1 MDVSGTN
8 MSHKR
13 KLLGNSASML
23 VNRVVQSVATF
34 VLSAS
39 ISRFLGADE
48 LGRYLLAF
56 SFYYIFVGIASHGL
70 KNLMIRMIAQ
80 GAESTR
86 NESFYLLN
94 CTILQLIISILGYA
108 TLLAIV
114 TLLPYEPETRLT
126 CYIIGAAVIPFSLS
140 NMTEAFF
147 QSQERMHLIATANV
161 PVYISRILAMIAAMQ
176 QGYGV
181 NTVALLFVIS
191 ETLIFLI
198 QWVLLTRE
206 MQLEWKLDPSFMI
219 EKFKSAASFF
229 AIDSLGIVNAKLEF
243 LILSLAGSELLVGLY
258 GGIIQLMQPLVIMT
272 DSLMQ
277 AAYPGM
283 VKSVQEGADKQRKIA
298 QSMIGILLSIALP
311 TCVGF
316 FFFGGDLLQFVYG
329 DERFRDAAI
338 ILTAYSFS
346 RVLASF
352 NRPFGFVL
360 MANGLERINMREG
373 SVTMA
378 IKALF
383 GFFLVPRYQLAGAVS
398 VALLVSVSTFLQF
411 LFAIRR
417 LFSIN
422 FLEVF
427 YYPALTCALML
438 PIFVGLQR
446 LNPGFMIVLAIS
458 TLTYLVIVGLL
469 GVYALGGPRYVF
481 SKVANRSS
489 S

>member
-1 MDVSGTN
+1 MK
-8 MSHKR
+8 HRR
-13 KLLGNSASML
+13 KLLSNSASML

-94 CTILQLIISILGYA
+94 CTILQLIISILGYIC
-108 TLLAIV
+108 LLAIV
-114 TLLPYEPETRLT
+114 TILPYEPGTKLT

-161 PVYISRILAMIAAMQ
+161 PVYVSRILAMIAAMQ

-181 NTVALLFVIS
+181 NTIALLFVVS

-206 MQLEWKLDPSFMI
+206 MQMDWRLDPSFMVA
-219 EKFKSAASFF
+219 KFKSAASFF

-243 LILSLAGSELLVGLY
+243 LILSVAGSELLVGLY
-258 GGIIQLMQPLVIMT
+258 GGIIQLMQPFLIMT

-283 VKSVQEGADKQRKIA
+283 VKSVQEGTDKQRKIA
-298 QSMIGILLSIALP
+298 QSMVGILLSIALP

-338 ILTAYSFS
+338 ILTVYSFS

-378 IKALF
+378 VKALF

-411 LFAIRR
+411 LFALRR

-427 YYPALTCALML
+427 YYPGLICALMI

-446 LNPGFMIVLAIS
+446 LNPGFMIVLTVS
-458 TLTYLVIVGLL
+458 TLIYFIIVGLL
-469 GVYALGGPRYVF
+469 GVYALGGPRYVW

-489 S
+489 G

>member
-1 MDVSGTN
+1 

-13 KLLGNSASML
+13 KLLSNSASML

-94 CTILQLIISILGYA
+94 CTVLQLIISILGYA
-108 TLLAIV
+108 SLLLIV
-114 TLLPYEPETRLT
+114 TILPYEPETRLA

-161 PVYISRILAMIAAMQ
+161 PVYISRLLAMIAAMQ

-198 QWVLLTRE
+198 QWILLTRE
-206 MQLEWKLDPSFMI
+206 MQMTWRLDPGFMV

-229 AIDSLGIVNAKLEF
+229 AIDSLGIINAKLEF

-283 VKSVQEGADKQRKIA
+283 VKSVQEGVDKQRKIA

-311 TCVGF
+311 TCLGF

-329 DERFRDAAI
+329 DERFRDAAV
-338 ILTAYSFS
+338 ILTVYSFS

-352 NRPFGFVL
+352 HRPFGFVL
-360 MANGLERINMREG
+360 MANGLERINIREG
-373 SVTMA
+373 SITMA
-378 IKALF
+378 VKALF
-383 GFFLVPRYQLAGAVS
+383 GFLLVPRYQLAGAVS

-411 LFAIRR
+411 LFSIRR

-422 FLEVF
+422 FLEVL
-427 YYPALTCALML
+427 YYPALACALMF
-438 PIFVGLQR
+438 PIFTGLQR
-446 LNPGFMIVLAIS
+446 LSPDFVIVLAVS
-458 TLTYLVIVGLL
+458 TLTYFFVVGLL
-469 GVYALGGPRYVF
+469 GVHALGGPRYVW

-489 S
+489 G

>member
-1 MDVSGTN
+1 

-86 NESFYLLN
+86 DESFYLLN
-94 CTILQLIISILGYA
+94 CTVLQLIISILGYVS
-108 TLLAIV
+108 LLAVV
-114 TLLPYEPETRLT
+114 TVLPYEPETRLA

-147 QSQERMHLIATANV
+147 QSQERMHLIAAANV

-181 NTVALLFVIS
+181 NTIASLFVIS

-206 MQLEWKLDPSFMI
+206 MQLEWKLNPSFML
-219 EKFKSAASFF
+219 EKFKSAAGFF
-229 AIDSLGIVNAKLEF
+229 AIDSLGIVNARLEF
-243 LILSLAGSELLVGLY
+243 LILSLVGSELLVGLY
-258 GGIIQLMQPLVIMT
+258 GGIIQLMQPFLIMT

-277 AAYPGM
+277 AAYPSM
-283 VKSVQEGADKQRKIA
+283 VKSVQEGAEKQRKIA

-311 TCVGF
+311 ICIGF

-329 DERFRDAAI
+329 DERFRDAAVF
-338 ILTAYSFS
+338 LTSYSFS
-346 RVLASF
+346 KVLASF

-373 SVTMA
+373 FVTMA
-378 IKALF
+378 IKALS
-383 GFFLVPRYQLAGAVS
+383 GFFLVPMYQLAGAVS
-398 VALLVSVSTFLQF
+398 VTLLVSVSTFLQF

-417 LFSIN
+417 LFWIN
-422 FLEVF
+422 FLEVL
-427 YYPALTCALML
+427 YHPALTCALML
-438 PIFVGLQR
+438 PTFVGLQR
-446 LNPGFMIVLAIS
+446 LDPDFMIILIIS

-469 GVYALGGPRYVF
+469 GIYAMGGPRYVW

>member
-1 MDVSGTN
+1 M
-8 MSHKR
+8 
-13 KLLGNSASML
+13 
-23 VNRVVQSVATF
+23 ATF

-94 CTILQLIISILGYA
+94 CTILQLVISILGYIC
-108 TLLAIV
+108 LLAIV
-114 TLLPYEPETRLT
+114 TILPYEPETKLA

-161 PVYISRILAMIAAMQ
+161 PVYISRIFAMIAAMQ
-176 QGYGV
+176 QGYGIS
-181 NTVALLFVIS
+181 TIALLFVIS

-206 MQLEWKLDPSFMI
+206 MQLEWKLDPSFMV
-219 EKFKSAASFF
+219 EKFKSAAGFF
-229 AIDSLGIVNAKLEF
+229 AIDSLGIVNARLEF
-243 LILSLAGSELLVGLY
+243 LILSLAGNELLVGLY
-258 GGIIQLMQPLVIMT
+258 GGIIQLMQPFLIMT

-277 AAYPGM
+277 AAYPSM
-283 VKSVQEGADKQRKIA
+283 VKSVQEGAGRQRKIA

-311 TCVGF
+311 ICIGF

-329 DERFRDAAI
+329 DERFRDAAAV
-338 ILTAYSFS
+338 LTAYSLS
-346 RVLASF
+346 KVLASF

-360 MANGLERINMREG
+360 MANGLERTNVREG
-373 SVTMA
+373 FVTMA
-378 IKALF
+378 IKALS
-383 GFFLVPRYQLAGAVS
+383 GFFLVPMYQLAGAVS
-398 VALLVSVSTFLQF
+398 VTLLVGISTFLQF

-422 FLEVF
+422 FLEVL

-446 LNPGFMIVLAIS
+446 LDPGFMIVLAIS
-458 TLTYLVIVGLL
+458 TLTYLFIVGLL
-469 GVYALGGPRYVF
+469 AVYAMGGPRYVW
-481 SKVANRSS
+481 SKVADRNSN
-489 S
+489 